1 MDELNKNTSSE
12 IVISSQTDTLVE
24 REMAGQSAD
33 LKQETKELIEAI
45 KKRAQSEIQT
55 AQDLTREGYLT
66 AVRRARE
73 AIDQTQLIDSDRVEQ
88 AVQMIQKDAQK
99 NWQTVADE
107 ITSLG
112 DRLTEAAK
120 AAWNVLTQP
129 RSKSK

>member
-24 REMAGQSAD
+24 REMVGQSAD

-55 AQDLTREGYLT
+55 AQDLTREGYLA

-73 AIDQTQLIDSDRVEQ
+73 AIEQAQLIDSDRVEQ
-88 AVQMIQKDAQK
+88 AVQMIQQDAQK